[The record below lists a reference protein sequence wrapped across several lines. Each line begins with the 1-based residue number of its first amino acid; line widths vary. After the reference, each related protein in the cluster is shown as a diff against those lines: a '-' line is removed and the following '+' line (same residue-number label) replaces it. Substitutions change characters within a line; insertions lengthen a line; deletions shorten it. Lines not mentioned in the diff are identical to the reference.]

1 MVHGNGGRLPFI
13 THTTEDPGRETRHRE
28 PQTNH
33 NGLTTI
39 AGTTGKVA
47 QYSIARGLRSSVF
60 GPRSSGYLSPVSSTQ
75 FDSPYHAP
83 VLVVEVLEALRGA
96 RRILDGTL
104 GGGGHSLALLE
115 SGADVT
121 GLDQDPDAIAAARAR
136 LATFESQGRFRA
148 IQSNFADIDSIHE
161 LDGAA
166 FDGIVLDLGVS
177 SHQFDDESRGFSFR
191 EGAPLDMR
199 MDAGPKTE
207 DRGPNTVNAV
217 STAADLLNSA
227 DEHELSAIF
236 KDFGDEPKGGRLAR
250 EVVRRRANR
259 PFETSDDLV
268 GAIRAVLGPRSGP
281 GDFARLFQA
290 LRIAV
295 NGELD
300 ALAKALPLLRD
311 RLAPAGV
318 LAVIA
323 YHSGEDRIVKHAFRE
338 WSLSCVCPPR
348 QIVCTCRGRPLGELI
363 TRKAVSADAEEVAH
377 NARARSAHL
386 RVWRRSIGHPAAR
399 GGGEPARRTG

>member
-1 MVHGNGGRLPFI
+1 V
-13 THTTEDPGRETRHRE
+13 TSTR
-28 PQTNH
+28 
-33 NGLTTI
+33 
-39 AGTTGKVA
+39 
-47 QYSIARGLRSSVF
+47 
-60 GPRSSGYLSPVSSTQ
+60 

-83 VLVVEVLEALRGA
+83 VLVAEVLDALRGA
-96 RRILDGTL
+96 RRVLDGTL

-121 GLDQDPDAIAAARAR
+121 GLDHDPDAIAAARAR

-148 IQSNFADIDSIHE
+148 IQSNFADIENIHE
-161 LDGAA
+161 LDGVT

-177 SHQFDDESRGFSFR
+177 SHQFDDEARGFSFR

-199 MDAGPKTE
+199 MTGGPTTD
-207 DRGPNTVNAV
+207 DRRPKTVNAV

-227 DEHELSAIF
+227 DGDDLTSIF

-250 EVVRRRANR
+250 EVVRRRNNR
-259 PFETSDDLV
+259 PFVTSDDFV

-295 NGELD
+295 NDELG
-300 ALAKALPLLRD
+300 ALARALPALRD

-323 YHSGEDRIVKHAFRE
+323 YHSGEDRIVKHVFRE
-338 WSLSCVCPPR
+338 WSLSCICPPK
-348 QIVCTCRGRPLGELI
+348 QIVCNCRGRPLGELL
-363 TRKAVSADAEEVAH
+363 TRKAV
-377 NARARSAHL
+377 NAGPDEIARNTRARSAHL
-386 RVWRRSIGHPAAR
+386 RAWRKESADSSAVRRSSAAR
-399 GGGEPARRTG
+399 SPQ